1 MVKKKNKKEVKLTK
15 KQIIV
20 LKLVCQ
26 ELQSKEI
33 AERLGLSIRT
43 IEGMRLLILKQTKSK
58 GPIGMVKYAIRN
70 KIYIL
75 K

>member
-1 MVKKKNKKEVKLTK
+1 MAKKNIPNEVTLTK
-15 KQIIV
+15 KQIKV

-26 ELQSKEI
+26 EYNSKEI
-33 AERLGLSIRT
+33 AERLGLSFRT
-43 IEGMRLLILKQTKSK
+43 IEGIRHLIVMQTRSK
-58 GPIGMVKYAIRN
+58 GTIGIVKYAIKN

>member
-1 MVKKKNKKEVKLTK
+1 MAKKVITLTK
-15 KQIIV
+15 KQIKV

-43 IEGMRLLILKQTKSK
+43 IEGIRLQLLKETKSK
-58 GPIGMVKYAIRN
+58 GAIGLVKYAIKN